1 MTRNKALKVGV
12 LLVMSI
18 IVVRL
23 FFIQIVQHDE
33 WVEKAAAQQTM
44 LNVLKA
50 ERGEIYMMDG
60 SEPVA
65 VVMNATV
72 YTVVVDPMVVD
83 EATMREKLTPIL
95 ADKQVAEW
103 DDVFANKTLR
113 YYIVGKN
120 VGRKAAEQVA
130 AADFSGVWLQ
140 ANTKRV
146 YPEGTLAANLLG
158 FVNADGIGQ
167 YGVEGS
173 LNKMLAGTDGLL
185 KTVKDINNVALSI
198 GDDNIKVPAVD
209 GESVV
214 LTIDRNMQYN
224 VEKIIQKKSEELG
237 FKNISAL
244 VMDPRN
250 GKVLV
255 MANYPSYDPAD
266 YGNVNS
272 AADYVNHIVEDPYEP
287 ASVCKTFTFAT
298 GVELGVMTPEKT
310 FYNTGEIIVDN
321 WPIRNAEQ
329 GSYLL
334 GDQTMQTAFNY
345 SLNTGSSQVLR
356 WLGGSETIITAAARE
371 KLYDFYYNKFGL
383 GQATGIELI
392 ESVGMITEP
401 NAEIYG
407 LDSTYANMTFGQN
420 MQMTMLQV
428 AAAMASVVN
437 GGEYYEPT
445 IVAGKMVN
453 GKFEKAETKE
463 PVRRTISEKTSATM
477 RGMLYGTRRAWRN
490 VGVDKAGYYVG
501 GKTGTA
507 QVIKDGAYSM
517 DETEATYIGVGG
529 TEGEIPEYLIMVRIW
544 EDGKL
549 AGGQEHALPT
559 FNDIKNYV
567 QDYLKVKPK
576 VTTE

>member
-1 MTRNKALKVGV
+1 MTRNKVLKVGI
-12 LLVMSI
+12 LLVMSV

-44 LNVLKA
+44 MNVLKA

-72 YTVVVDPMVVD
+72 YTVVVDPMTAD
-83 EATMREKLTPIL
+83 ENVLKEKLTPIL
-95 ADKQVAEW
+95 KEKQVAEW
-103 DDVFANKTLR
+103 EDVFADKTRR

-130 AADFSGVWLQ
+130 EADLLGVWLQ
-140 ANTKRV
+140 ANTQRV

-158 FVNADGIGQ
+158 FVNADGVGQ

-198 GDDNIKVPAVD
+198 GDDNIKTPAID

-255 MANYPSYDPAD
+255 MANYPGYDPAD

-298 GVELGVMTPEKT
+298 GVELGVMMPDKT

-334 GDQTMQTAFNY
+334 GNQTMQTAFNY

-356 WLGGSETIITAAARE
+356 WLGGSETEITSAARE

-392 ESVGMITEP
+392 ESTGLITEP

-420 MQMTMLQV
+420 MQMTMIQV

-437 GGEYYEPT
+437 GGNYYEPT
-445 IVAGKMVN
+445 VVAGKMVN
-453 GKFEKAETKE
+453 GKFEKAAEKE

-477 RGMLYGTRRAWRN
+477 REMLYGTRRAWRN
-490 VGVDKAGYYVG
+490 VGVDKEGYYVG

-507 QVIKDGAYSM
+507 QIIKDGAYSM
-517 DETEATYIGVGG
+517 DETAATYIGIGG

-544 EDGKL
+544 EEGKL

-559 FNDIKNYV
+559 FNDIKAYV

-576 VTTE
+576 VKTE